1 MQFSIKR
8 DSKDYSH
15 KFTDDFQAMIRIVI
29 WNSLGFFFIEFIM
42 IYFANQVLGATGTQL
57 GLFYSLLTIGSMISA
72 FVVGS
77 LTDYYSR
84 RNLVLIGSFGRGISY
99 FGLYFSIIYT
109 SLFGM
114 YLSGF
119 ALGFGAGFFWVPFDS
134 LVSDKSSKHHR
145 SSAFAQRRFAMGI
158 GMVGG
163 AVLGLLIF
171 GFANV
176 FIPTNPFI
184 IYGSIPLFGIGNFY
198 AGIKFAK
205 NVDENSKFKDKEN
218 IQESEDLTSEEGFL
232 ENQNIE
238 ELPEKTPMRFLFGLG
253 LLFMALFFSSM
264 NGGIAKPF
272 IQPYILENI
281 ENNPTLVAWIFLP
294 TSLVGTLIAPKLG
307 NAADK
312 VNIFF
317 AITFA
322 SIMGSIITFF
332 VIIST
337 ELWIFA
343 VLLIID
349 NTVMMFT
356 SFALI
361 NFLSRVSVKHRG
373 KIFGSLT
380 TLQNLG
386 FAIGPIIGGF
396 FWDTVAQTA
405 PFVISII
412 VELILVPFFMMGIA
426 VIKPYIA
433 EKIEEAEKSI
443 PKKESPLEEA
453 AI

>member
-8 DSKDYSH
+8 DSKDYSD

-77 LTDYYSR
+77 LTDHYSR
-84 RNLVLIGSFGRGISY
+84 RNLVLVGSFGRGISY
-99 FGLYFSIIYT
+99 FGLYFSIIYS

-114 YLSGF
+114 YISGF

-158 GMVGG
+158 GMLGG
-163 AVLGLLIF
+163 AVLGLLTF
-171 GFANV
+171 GIANV
-176 FIPTNPFI
+176 FTPSNPFM
-184 IYGSIPLFGIGNFY
+184 IYISIPFFGIGNFY
-198 AGIKFAK
+198 AGIKFAL
-205 NVDENSKFKDKEN
+205 NVDEEKKFKYKRD
-218 IQESEDLTSEEGFL
+218 IQEEKDHSLEGKFIEDEDVS
-232 ENQNIE
+232 N
-238 ELPEKTPMRFLFGLG
+238 LPEKTPKRFLLGLG
-253 LLFMALFFSSM
+253 LLFMALFFSSI

-281 ENNPTLVAWIFLP
+281 ENNPSLVAWIFLP

-307 NAADK
+307 NLADK
-312 VNIFF
+312 VNIYF
-317 AITFA
+317 AISFA

-337 ELWIFA
+337 DLWIFA
-343 VLLIID
+343 ILLIID

-386 FAIGPIIGGF
+386 FAIGPIIGGY

-412 VELILVPFFMMGIA
+412 VELILVPFFIFGIA
-426 VIKPYIA
+426 VIRPYIA
-433 EKIEEAEKSI
+433 EKIEESEKI
-443 PKKESPLEEA
+443 IIEKEETLEETTV
-453 AI
+453 